1 MSTPSSSSPAVSRSV
16 LQWLNRVQ
24 SYLYCNENG
33 FWGTFLESQRTC
45 VCHTGL
51 TLCQRPIPCVIG
63 GNNSCAMCSL
73 ANISQCGSCNKGYK
87 LYRGRCEPQ
96 NVDSERSEQ
105 FISFETDLDFQD
117 LELKYLLQKM
127 DYVPKVWHS
136 QVVPLEYELERGTS
150 GQPECSICYNTYDN
164 VFKTPDRKSVV

>member
-1 MSTPSSSSPAVSRSV
+1 M
-16 LQWLNRVQ
+16 QWLNRVQ
-24 SYLYCNENG
+24 SFLYCNENG

-45 VCHTGL
+45 VCHTGV

-117 LELKYLLQKM
+117 LELKYCCRK
-127 DYVPKVWHS
+127 W
-136 QVVPLEYELERGTS
+136 
-150 GQPECSICYNTYDN
+150 I
-164 VFKTPDRKSVV
+164 PDSTFTRLSSAMRSD